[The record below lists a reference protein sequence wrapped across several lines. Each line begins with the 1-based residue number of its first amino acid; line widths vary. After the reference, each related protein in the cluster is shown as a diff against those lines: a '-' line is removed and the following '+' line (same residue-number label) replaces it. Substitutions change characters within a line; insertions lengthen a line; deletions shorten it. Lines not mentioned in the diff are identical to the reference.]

1 MAKNSSQKS
10 SNVKSADSKTGS
22 SGNIVSRFLIK
33 LFGGLN
39 MSWPV
44 AIIYSI
50 LIGLYTAVVAAL
62 VPDGNSFHDIAVTF
76 EAWILLAL
84 IVVLNCKKPLEAAL
98 KTFVFFL
105 ISQPLVYLFQ
115 ILFFKAPWS
124 LMGYYDF
131 WFKLTLL
138 IFPAAFLAWFTKKK
152 AWWAGIIMSGANAIL
167 VLMLVDYILGLSEH
181 FPNHLLSAI
190 YCILMIFVDI
200 FVILKDKAA
209 KIICSIVTAVLIIIC
224 FAFGYKGEEYAI
236 TLDSSFLDKEGIVF
250 EGEPYVSYWSATES
264 GCTGSV
270 EITEDN
276 GSYNYVFNGK
286 GNCNYQFELRDDAD
300 NLVVYRYYRD
310 NNSKELVLKRDF

>member
-1 MAKNSSQKS
+1 MATKVTRATNIKGT
-10 SNVKSADSKTGS
+10 KESKFFLA
-22 SGNIVSRFLIK
+22 RFFDKI
-33 LFGGLN
+33 FGGLN
-39 MSWPV
+39 MSWSV
-44 AIIYSI
+44 VIVYSV

-124 LMGYYDF
+124 LIGYYDF

-138 IFPAAFLAWFTKKK
+138 TFPAAFLAWFTKKK
-152 AWWAGIIMSGANAIL
+152 AWWAGLIMACSNALL
-167 VLMLVDYILGLSEH
+167 VLMFVSYYNGLQSN

-190 YCILMIFVDI
+190 YCVLMIIVSIVF
-200 FVILKDKAA
+200 ILKDNIA
-209 KIICSIVTAVLIIIC
+209 KIICFVITVALFIAGFII
-224 FAFGYKGEEYAI
+224 GNKGEAYTV

-270 EITEDN
+270 EVTEAN
-276 GSYNYVFNGK
+276 GSYNYVFSGK
-286 GNCNYQFELRDDAD
+286 GSCNYQFELRDEAD

-310 NNSKELVLKRDF
+310 SNSKELVLKRDF